1 MKNNLSLSSILFV
14 FVFFVLG
21 CITTSSAFASSQQ
34 ELKGVST
41 EISRQKNNLTQQSN
55 KLDKLQKE
63 LKKQELNI
71 SSLEK
76 EIKQTKRK
84 LATANANIKSLESKI
99 SALELQK
106 SQQSYKL
113 KQLLHTY
120 YVTQHSQS
128 ADNLL
133 KDNSDE
139 DRISQYFQ
147 HLAQA
152 RSDVIAQLES
162 TSQQLKEHQEKLNQE
177 KQQIESLLKD
187 QTNKRDN
194 LQQVQN
200 KRQTTVKRIR
210 SDISS
215 DKVYLTELQRNES
228 RLKAEIAKAV
238 KRNTVSMDGIAKQ
251 RHKLPWPLKGKI
263 LHRFGSH
270 QTGQISW
277 KGIVIDAN
285 YGQAVKA
292 VYSGRVVF
300 SEYLRGYGLVILLDH
315 GKGDMTLYGF
325 NQSLLKKEGDKVL
338 AGETIA
344 LAGDTGGQSQ
354 PSLYFEVRRNSRAEN
369 PLNWLN

>member
-1 MKNNLSLSSILFV
+1 MKNNLPLSSIFFV
-14 FVFFVLG
+14 FVSFILSS
-21 CITTSSAFASSQQ
+21 ITMSSAFASSQQ
-34 ELKGVST
+34 ELKGVAT
-41 EISRQKNNLTQQSN
+41 EISRQKNNLAQQSN
-55 KLDKLQKE
+55 KLDKLQNE
-63 LKKQELNI
+63 LKRQELNI

-84 LATANANIKSLESKI
+84 LATANANIKNFETKI
-99 SALELQK
+99 SALEQQK
-106 SQQSYKL
+106 SQQSDKL

-120 YVTQHSQS
+120 YVTQHSHS

-177 KQQIESLLKD
+177 KQQIQSLLKE

-194 LQQVQN
+194 LKQVQT

-238 KRNTVSMDGIAKQ
+238 KRNTVLMDGIARQ
-251 RHKLPWPLKGKI
+251 RNKLPWPLKGRV
-263 LHRFGSH
+263 LHQFGSH
-270 QTGQISW
+270 QSGQISW
-277 KGIVIDAN
+277 KGVVIDAN